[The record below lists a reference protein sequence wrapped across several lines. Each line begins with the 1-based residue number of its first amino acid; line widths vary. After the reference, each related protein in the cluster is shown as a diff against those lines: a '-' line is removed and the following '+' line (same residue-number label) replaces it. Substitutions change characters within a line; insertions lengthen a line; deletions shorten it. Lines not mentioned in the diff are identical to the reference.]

1 MKALEDAPVD
11 VGGVLCAVVIERDS
25 SVTPN
30 AYTVYTRYDGI
41 QADPVGGLNSWQ
53 ALQEASDRRERMVSG
68 NYALPRR
75 RAGRP
80 LGRGRAPRCHLHAM
94 LRLYIRSGPAPA
106 MASGK
111 GKRFAPWGWVCS
123 DPTCGAVRAGK

>member
-1 MKALEDAPVD
+1 MKALEDEPVD
-11 VGGVLCAVVIERDS
+11 VAGVPCSVVIERDA

-30 AYTVYTRYDGI
+30 AYTVYTQYEGI
-41 QADPVGGLNSWQ
+41 QADPIGGLNSWQ
-53 ALQEASDRRERMVSG
+53 ALQAASDRRARMVAG
-68 NYALPRR
+68 DYALPRR
-75 RAGRP
+75 RAPGRP
-80 LGRGRAPRCHLHAM
+80 PGRSRAPRCHLHAM

-123 DPTCGAVRAGK
+123 ECGAVKVGR